1 MSLTSKEIETRLT
14 HLRTTRDSFIKT
26 YERLL
31 LEKEHLSEEIAE
43 VVVQL
48 EEADHLEL
56 EEFKRIIPTRL
67 AD

>member
-1 MSLTSKEIETRLT
+1 MSLTSKEIQTRLT

-56 EEFKRIIPTRL
+56 
-67 AD
+67 